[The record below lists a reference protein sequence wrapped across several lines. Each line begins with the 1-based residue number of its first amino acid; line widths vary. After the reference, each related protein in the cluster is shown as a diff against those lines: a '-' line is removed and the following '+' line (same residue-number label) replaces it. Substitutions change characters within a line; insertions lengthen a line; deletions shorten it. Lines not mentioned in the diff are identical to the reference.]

1 MTAATPPI
9 ATGFSSTRTSIG
21 STVALAR
28 ASPSSS
34 MTWTCSGSM
43 RGFCGGSKYSRASA
57 ASPPKAVTM
66 SRASA
71 SPSPPVSVRSFMALP
86 PIASE
91 PESNGWGRRGS
102 GPLLD
107 LLALLFGSLGLACLL
122 RLPFYGPRQPAAPL
136 GVAPLVEDAAAQRRV
151 GGEARRLGPEEVVCP
166 LPLHPVPYLLVPGE
180 LLLVATPLI
189 RKEPRRLRPVRQP
202 HRGRLPGQIALGG
215 LPARGLGRPTFERLQ
230 PSLRDLEDLLV
241 RPLPL
246 LDDAVGHEAALLQ
259 PRELGVDLAVPGP
272 PTEPDPPPPPLRQA
286 LPPHSPP

>member
-71 SPSPPVSVRSFMALP
+71 APSPSVYVRSFMDLR

-102 GPLLD
+102 GALLD

-122 RLPFYGPRQPAAPL
+122 RLPSYGTPAPAAPL
-136 GVAPLVEDAAAQRRV
+136 GVAPLVDDAAAQRR
-151 GGEARRLGPEEVVCP
+151 GGG
-166 LPLHPVPYLLVPGE
+166 GG
-180 LLLVATPLI
+180 
-189 RKEPRRLRPVRQP
+189 
-202 HRGRLPGQIALGG
+202 RGRG
-215 LPARGLGRPTFERLQ
+215 RG
-230 PSLRDLEDLLV
+230 
-241 RPLPL
+241 
-246 LDDAVGHEAALLQ
+246 
-259 PRELGVDLAVPGP
+259 
-272 PTEPDPPPPPLRQA
+272 
-286 LPPHSPP
+286 